1 MFEKISLKTQFK
13 LLLLPIMV
21 LATILVSF
29 ISYSEYQSS
38 QRLRVLEKDIH
49 IVEDLRK
56 LMTFLTKERKLSLK
70 FLSSDSRALERR
82 VRRSLGKQRAIN
94 NARVKSLKKKL
105 SQFSSEEIE
114 NRAFL
119 KNVVQVIEQFETDIH
134 KIRAKVNKKEIE
146 TNELLKQ
153 YSSFISKLIYSI
165 SKSSLEIQDPV
176 ISRDIAIY
184 SMFLK
189 YLDSI
194 NQRNIFLER
203 VVSTHKITP
212 ELTLELSKIEASKKT
227 LTDIISGLLDENLF
241 KHYNIIST
249 SKEFSEL
256 EKLNSSI
263 LENGEEAI
271 QNLTLPQFLNL
282 SKENQKKLKELN
294 DYISIEISTNLNIK
308 IDNNKR
314 KEILLTI
321 IFLISTLMI
330 LVSTY
335 VLYNN
340 LRQTLFFGT
349 LKIKSSI
356 LRVITDINLPT
367 NIHGKNEIKL
377 LISLV
382 SAFVKLIKNSLSK
395 IRANFR
401 EIVSLSNH
409 LSESSETIVNH
420 IQKQS
425 KYLEDINLQMT
436 TFLED
441 IRNSEISFENLKEII
456 EDSSAKI
463 NNLNLDIT
471 YISYEVLNL
480 KDLDRKIIK
489 NKEKLKDMILSN
501 VSLLNNS
508 QDDEIKNVVKDV
520 VQSLNNIIIH
530 IDEQTSIVS
539 AKEEKLS
546 NLTKTALAIKKDAE
560 INGANLSDILGVITI
575 LGYET
580 KAIVNDINSIVEES
594 ESFIN
599 VSKHMVDKSEL
610 VSSDVKMLNKHIVNL
625 DREFNKFRF

>member
-625 DREFNKFRF
+625 DREFNKFHF